1 MQHSANVRAKTL
13 SRGDS
18 SKSFF
23 RQAAVRPVSRV
34 EPENEHGDILKK
46 IPETRAT
53 QPAAPA
59 RLEPLEQITTIP
71 DEESAKP
78 PRPPPSYDPIPRK
91 GSISKVQELKAKARR
106 NSEIL
111 SSQGGAEQEA
121 NSDTE
126 KQVSAGL
133 ETSPNSEDAVN
144 RNMFLERFKESSG
157 FRRGE
162 SIETFLAQEPDR
174 SKDPGR
180 HCRWRLANILD
191 GTVGKI
197 FFLSAVIVNGILI
210 GVEAD
215 FGGSKMWDYIEISF
229 LVIFTVEVALKVVA
243 YGRLFFQDPWNI
255 MDFTIVVLSLAEY
268 ALNLFKVFQSDAGLS
283 AVRLV
288 RVFRVV
294 RIVSFLERL
303 NQLVQAFALSLSS
316 VGWVFVLASMVVYIF
331 AVLARGLFGES
342 SEVEDQKLWF
352 GSVPRCLVTMIQ
364 FISMDSWVSSIGR
377 PMGEKYPAAWVFFI
391 VFLLFVTLGFLNLI
405 TAIFIDSLLEEKRRI
420 ETEKQA
426 EIDSE
431 RMGVISLLAGLF
443 ETFDKDGN
451 MELDRDEMKEV
462 EEFLQL
468 PETEELLLHV
478 GLDLECVRAAVK
490 FSDVDN
496 DGLVSQEEFLA
507 ALACANDATNKK
519 DLWEVRREVRYSARE
534 MQELKHQMSHLQG
547 LVEQIAVALNC
558 NIVPSSESPGGKK
571 SQTAS

>member
-1 MQHSANVRAKTL
+1 
-13 SRGDS
+13 
-18 SKSFF
+18 
-23 RQAAVRPVSRV
+23 
-34 EPENEHGDILKK
+34 
-46 IPETRAT
+46 
-53 QPAAPA
+53 
-59 RLEPLEQITTIP
+59 
-71 DEESAKP
+71 
-78 PRPPPSYDPIPRK
+78 
-91 GSISKVQELKAKARR
+91 
-106 NSEIL
+106 
-111 SSQGGAEQEA
+111 
-121 NSDTE
+121 
-126 KQVSAGL
+126 
-133 ETSPNSEDAVN
+133 
-144 RNMFLERFKESSG
+144 
-157 FRRGE
+157 
-162 SIETFLAQEPDR
+162 
-174 SKDPGR
+174 
-180 HCRWRLANILD
+180 
-191 GTVGKI
+191 
-197 FFLSAVIVNGILI
+197 
-210 GVEAD
+210 
-215 FGGSKMWDYIEISF
+215 
-229 LVIFTVEVALKVVA
+229 
-243 YGRLFFQDPWNI
+243 

>member
-46 IPETRAT
+46 IPEARAT

-144 RNMFLERFKESSG
+144 RHMFLERFKESSG

-303 NQLVQAFALSLSS
+303 NQLVGPTPLPLTLSPCPGTNPYL
-316 VGWVFVLASMVVYIF
+316 
-331 AVLARGLFGES
+331 R
-342 SEVEDQKLWF
+342 
-352 GSVPRCLVTMIQ
+352 
-364 FISMDSWVSSIGR
+364 
-377 PMGEKYPAAWVFFI
+377 
-391 VFLLFVTLGFLNLI
+391 N
-405 TAIFIDSLLEEKRRI
+405 
-420 ETEKQA
+420 
-426 EIDSE
+426 
-431 RMGVISLLAGLF
+431 
-443 ETFDKDGN
+443 
-451 MELDRDEMKEV
+451 
-462 EEFLQL
+462 QL
-468 PETEELLLHV
+468 P
-478 GLDLECVRAAVK
+478 R
-490 FSDVDN
+490 
-496 DGLVSQEEFLA
+496 
-507 ALACANDATNKK
+507 
-519 DLWEVRREVRYSARE
+519 
-534 MQELKHQMSHLQG
+534 SHHPLSH
-547 LVEQIAVALNC
+547 N
-558 NIVPSSESPGGKK
+558 
-571 SQTAS
+571 

>member
-46 IPETRAT
+46 IPEARAT

-59 RLEPLEQITTIP
+59 RLEPLEKMTTIP

-78 PRPPPSYDPIPRK
+78 PRPPPSYNPIPRK

-111 SSQGGAEQEA
+111 TSQGGAEQEA

-144 RNMFLERFKESSG
+144 RHMFLERFKESSG

>member
-1 MQHSANVRAKTL
+1 
-13 SRGDS
+13 
-18 SKSFF
+18 
-23 RQAAVRPVSRV
+23 
-34 EPENEHGDILKK
+34 
-46 IPETRAT
+46 
-53 QPAAPA
+53 
-59 RLEPLEQITTIP
+59 
-71 DEESAKP
+71 
-78 PRPPPSYDPIPRK
+78 
-91 GSISKVQELKAKARR
+91 
-106 NSEIL
+106 
-111 SSQGGAEQEA
+111 
-121 NSDTE
+121 
-126 KQVSAGL
+126 
-133 ETSPNSEDAVN
+133 
-144 RNMFLERFKESSG
+144 
-157 FRRGE
+157 
-162 SIETFLAQEPDR
+162 
-174 SKDPGR
+174 
-180 HCRWRLANILD
+180 
-191 GTVGKI
+191 
-197 FFLSAVIVNGILI
+197 
-210 GVEAD
+210 
-215 FGGSKMWDYIEISF
+215 
-229 LVIFTVEVALKVVA
+229 
-243 YGRLFFQDPWNI
+243 
-255 MDFTIVVLSLAEY
+255 
-268 ALNLFKVFQSDAGLS
+268 
-283 AVRLV
+283 
-288 RVFRVV
+288 
-294 RIVSFLERL
+294 
-303 NQLVQAFALSLSS
+303 
-316 VGWVFVLASMVVYIF
+316 VVYIF

>member
-46 IPETRAT
+46 IPEARAT

-78 PRPPPSYDPIPRK
+78 PRPPPSYNPIPRK

-111 SSQGGAEQEA
+111 TSQGGAEQEA

-558 NIVPSSESPGGKK
+558 NIVPSSENPGGKK